1 MTENHA
7 QWKKIL
13 PWMVGGVILLALITL
28 AVLMLLAG
36 RYRALT
42 QNPPRQTTQT
52 TAQQTTL
59 PPPPANVFDPEDFGY
74 GEDGYLACLT
84 GPYERGVDVSSYQG
98 QVDWQAVKDAG
109 FTFAIIRVAGRGYGS
124 TGNIYDDTLAQQNY
138 EGAKAA
144 GLKVGAYFF
153 SQAITAEEAV
163 EEAEYLLEKVA
174 DWELEMPVVYDWEYI
189 SETARTANVSTRTLT
204 DCTLAFCR
212 RIAEAG
218 MAPMVYFNTEQS
230 MARFHIEEIT
240 DYPFWLA
247 MYSDWMTYPYK
258 IQMWQY
264 TNQGTVPGIEGNVD
278 INLHFDYEET
288 Q

>member
-1 MTENHA
+1 MTEKHPH
-7 QWKKIL
+7 WKKIL
-13 PWMVGGVILLALITL
+13 PWAAGGVMLLVVLALVLVLLA
-28 AVLMLLAG
+28 
-36 RYRALT
+36 YRFAL
-42 QNPPRQTTQT
+42 PAREESHQTTQST
-52 TAQQTTL
+52 TTETTL

-98 QVDWQAVKDAG
+98 NVDWQAVKDAG
-109 FTFAIIRVAGRGYGS
+109 FSFAIIRVAGRGYGS
-124 TGNIYDDTLAQQNY
+124 AGTLYDDKLAQQNY

-153 SQAITAEEAV
+153 SQAITVEEAV
-163 EEAEYLLEKVA
+163 EEADYLLEKVA
-174 DWELEMPVVYDWEYI
+174 QWELELPVVYDWEYI
-189 SETARTANVSTRTLT
+189 SETARTADVSVRMLT

-212 RIAEAG
+212 RIEEAG
-218 MAPMVYFNTEQS
+218 REPMVYFNTEQS
-230 MARFHIEEIT
+230 MARFHIEEVT

-264 TNQGTVPGIEGNVD
+264 TDRGTVPGIEGNVD
-278 INLHFDYEET
+278 INLHFSYEET